1 MKTPGRVVIYIAAI
15 ILILFTASIAVRFT
29 REDPQKIFLRNSNTR
44 VEVLNGC
51 GINRLAVKVT
61 DILREKGFNVVSIGV
76 TRSDSFAESVVLERA
91 DVDMENARYF
101 AKRIGCKNIGKDVDP
116 ALYVDVTLIIGAD
129 YLKLFPDVEKKF

>member
-1 MKTPGRVVIYIAAI
+1 MKTPGKVVIYIAAI
-15 ILILFTASIAVRFT
+15 ILLLFTASIAYRFA

-51 GINRLAVKVT
+51 GVNRLAVKVT
-61 DILREKGFNVVSIGV
+61 DILREKGFNVVSIGS

-91 DVDMENARYF
+91 SEDMASARYF

-116 ALYVDVTLIIGAD
+116 ALYVDVTLIVGAD
-129 YLKLFPDVEKKF
+129 YRKLFPDVEKKF

>member
-1 MKTPGRVVIYIAAI
+1 MKAPGRVVVYIAAI
-15 ILILFTASIAVRFT
+15 ILLLFTASIAVRFT
-29 REDPQKIFLRNSNTR
+29 REDPRKIFLRNSNTR

-61 DILREKGFNVVSIGV
+61 DVLREKGFNVVSIGV

-91 DVDMENARYF
+91 DEDMENARYF